1 MPHNED
7 DEATSVI
14 NAKPVEETSI
24 LMEKN
29 SKLKEKLKKLKREAI
44 TKEMEVERQKEAKL
58 KLMFCIV
65 LSWTITLVVILTWI
79 CLGCNGI

>member
-14 NAKPVEETSI
+14 NEKPVEEMSI

-29 SKLKEKLKKLKREAI
+29 FKLKEKLKKLKREVI